1 MSYNFIEIEKKWQN
15 YWLENKVFKA
25 SNDSHKPKY
34 YVLDMFPYPS
44 GTGLHVGHP
53 LGYIASDIISRFKRN
68 KGFNVLHPM
77 GFDSFGLPAEQ
88 YAVKTGQHPKTTT
101 EKNILRFKGQLDN
114 LGLSFDWDRE
124 IKTSDSNYYKWTQ
137 WIFLKLYNSYYDK
150 KLNKAQ
156 PIEKLKIPSNISQEK
171 MDEFIDSK
179 RLAYVDVIDVN
190 WCEELGTVL
199 ANEEVIGGLS
209 ERGGFPV
216 IKKPM
221 RQWVM
226 RITDYADRLLEDL
239 DDLEWPESIK
249 LSQKNWIGK
258 SDGAQIKFEVD
269 KKNFIEVFTTRPDT
283 IYGATYLVLAPEHPL
298 IPIITSTTNKK
309 EIDQYIYQ
317 TSMKSD
323 LERQESEK
331 IKTGVFTGS
340 YALNPMS
347 KKKIPIW
354 ISDYVLYSYGTG
366 AIMAVPAH
374 DERDY
379 EFAKKFNLDIT
390 KVIEGGEDIDCYTGN
405 GKIIN
410 SENYNGLDN
419 LEFKIIA
426 INFLEKQKK
435 GEKKVNYKLRDW
447 IFTRQRYWG
456 EPIPILY
463 DGEKK
468 RDLDYED
475 LPLKLP
481 EVDSYLP
488 TKDGSSPLARNKNWV
503 SLQKDGKKYQRE
515 TNTMPQWAGSCW
527 YFLRFLDPL
536 NDNEFANKD
545 IIKYWM
551 PVDLYIG
558 GAEHAVLHLLYA
570 RFWHKVLFDLSLVN
584 TSEPFKKLV
593 NQGMILGNS
602 AFIHRIKNT
611 NDFISFDLIKGHE
624 TQKIHVDISMVDEKN
639 NLDIKKLQKSNP
651 EFKDVNFVYEKSFTV
666 SRDIE
671 KMSKS
676 RYNVVSPDEICKK
689 YGADT
694 LRLYEMFL
702 GPIDQSKPWNTS
714 GITGVFSFLNKFW
727 NLFHTN
733 GKFHVNDE
741 KPNDQI
747 LKSYHKVV
755 KKVNS
760 DIENFSFN
768 TSVSAFMICINELS
782 SLGCK
787 SKDVLANL
795 CILLSPFA
803 PHICEELWS
812 LLGNK
817 TSISYEKFPMHDEKY
832 LIESMIEYPV
842 SFNGKLRFKI
852 NLSASL
858 KQNEVE
864 DIIKNHQ
871 STEKYLNGNSIKKII
886 FVPKKIINV
895 VC

>member
-1 MSYNFIEIEKKWQN
+1 M
-15 YWLENKVFKA
+15 
-25 SNDSHKPKY
+25 
-34 YVLDMFPYPS
+34 
-44 GTGLHVGHP
+44 
-53 LGYIASDIISRFKRN
+53 
-68 KGFNVLHPM
+68 
-77 GFDSFGLPAEQ
+77 
-88 YAVKTGQHPKTTT
+88 
-101 EKNILRFKGQLDN
+101 
-114 LGLSFDWDRE
+114 
-124 IKTSDSNYYKWTQ
+124 
-137 WIFLKLYNSYYDK
+137 
-150 KLNKAQ
+150 
-156 PIEKLKIPSNISQEK
+156 
-171 MDEFIDSK
+171 
-179 RLAYVDVIDVN
+179 
-190 WCEELGTVL
+190 
-199 ANEEVIGGLS
+199 
-209 ERGGFPV
+209 
-216 IKKPM
+216 
-221 RQWVM
+221 
-226 RITDYADRLLEDL
+226 
-239 DDLEWPESIK
+239 
-249 LSQKNWIGK
+249 
-258 SDGAQIKFEVD
+258 
-269 KKNFIEVFTTRPDT
+269 
-283 IYGATYLVLAPEHPL
+283 
-298 IPIITSTTNKK
+298 
-309 EIDQYIYQ
+309 
-317 TSMKSD
+317 
-323 LERQESEK
+323 
-331 IKTGVFTGS
+331 
-340 YALNPMS
+340 
-347 KKKIPIW
+347 
-354 ISDYVLYSYGTG
+354 
-366 AIMAVPAH
+366 
-374 DERDY
+374 
-379 EFAKKFNLDIT
+379 
-390 KVIEGGEDIDCYTGN
+390 
-405 GKIIN
+405 
-410 SENYNGLDN
+410 
-419 LEFKIIA
+419 
-426 INFLEKQKK
+426 
-435 GEKKVNYKLRDW
+435 
-447 IFTRQRYWG
+447 
-456 EPIPILY
+456 
-463 DGEKK
+463 
-468 RDLDYED
+468 
-475 LPLKLP
+475 KLP
-481 EVDSYLP
+481 EVESYLP

-503 SLQKDGKKYQRE
+503 NVQKDGKKYLRE

-602 AFIHRIKNT
+602 AFVHRFKNT
-611 NDFISFDLIKGHE
+611 NDFISFDLINEHE

-651 EFKDVNFVYEKSFTV
+651 EFEDVNFIYEKSFTV

-676 RYNVVSPDEICKK
+676 RYNVVSPDEICKN

-727 NLFHTN
+727 NLFHTD

-741 KPNDQI
+741 KPNDQV
-747 LKSYHKVV
+747 LKAYHKVV

-787 SKDVLANL
+787 SKDILSNL

-817 TSISYEKFPMHDEKY
+817 TSISYEKFPVHDEKY
-832 LIESMIEYPV
+832 LKESMIEYPV

-852 NLSASL
+852 NLSTSL
-858 KQNEVE
+858 KPNEVE

-886 FVPKKIINV
+886 FVPKKIINI

>member
-1 MSYNFIEIEKKWQN
+1 MQNSEYNFSKIEPKWQK
-15 YWLENKVFKA
+15 YWSDNKTFKA
-25 SNDSHKPKY
+25 IDFDSRPKFY
-34 YVLDMFPYPS
+34 ILDMFPYPS
-44 GTGLHVGHP
+44 GAGLHIGHP
-53 LGYIASDIISRFKRN
+53 EGYTASDAYKRFRKSQ
-68 KGFNVLHPM
+68 GYNVLHPM
-77 GFDSFGLPAEQ
+77 GWDAFGLPTEQ
-88 YAVKTGQHPKTTT
+88 YAIKTGKHPKETTQT
-101 EKNILRFKGQLDN
+101 NVENFKQQLKQI
-114 LGLSFDWDRE
+114 GLCYDWERE
-124 IKTSDSNYYKWTQ
+124 INTTDPNYFKWTQ
-137 WIFLKLYNSYYDK
+137 WIFIQLFRKG
-150 KLNKAQ
+150 
-156 PIEKLKIPSNISQEK
+156 
-171 MDEFIDSK
+171 
-179 RLAYVDVIDVN
+179 LAYV
-190 WCEELGTVL
+190 EEKPVWFCPDLGTVL
-199 ANEEVIGGLS
+199 ANEEVLQTNEGARS
-209 ERGGFPV
+209 ERGNFPV
-216 IKKPM
+216 ERRPI
-221 RQWVM
+221 RQWVLH
-226 RITDYADRLLEDL
+226 ITKFADKLLKGLDNLDWPDSTKRL
-239 DDLEWPESIK
+239 
-249 LSQKNWIGK
+249 QANWIGR
-258 SDGAQIKFEVD
+258 SEGAKVSFAIED
-269 KKNFIEVFTTRPDT
+269 NPDERIEVFTTRPDT
-283 IYGATYLVLAPEHPL
+283 LFGASYVVLAPEHPL
-298 IPIITSTTNKK
+298 IPIITTTKNKK

-331 IKTGVFTGS
+331 SKTGVFTGA

-354 ISDYVLYSYGTG
+354 ISDYVLYSYGPG

-379 EFAKKFNLDIT
+379 EFAKKFNLEIT
-390 KVIEGGEDIDCYTGN
+390 RVIEGGDDVDCHTGN

-419 LEFKIIA
+419 QEFKIIA
-426 INFLEKQKK
+426 VNFLEKQKK

-468 RDLDYED
+468 KDLDYED

-481 EVDSYLP
+481 EVESYLP

-503 SLQKDGKKYQRE
+503 NVQKDGKKYLRE

-611 NDFISFDLIKGHE
+611 NDFISFDLINEHE

-727 NLFHTN
+727 NLFHTD

-741 KPNDQI
+741 KPNDQV
-747 LKSYHKVV
+747 LKAYHKVV

-787 SKDVLANL
+787 SKDILSNL

-817 TSISYEKFPMHDEKY
+817 TSISYEKFPVHDEKY

-852 NLSASL
+852 NLSTSL
-858 KQNEVE
+858 KPNEVE

-886 FVPKKIINV
+886 FVPKKIINI

>member
-1 MSYNFIEIEKKWQN
+1 MSYNFREIEKKWQN
-15 YWLENKVFKA
+15 YWLKNKVFKA
-25 SNDSHKPKY
+25 SENSQNPKY

-53 LGYIASDIISRFKRN
+53 LGYIASDIVSRFKRN

-88 YAVKTGQHPKTTT
+88 YAIKTGQHPKTTT
-101 EKNILRFKGQLDN
+101 EKNIARFKDQLDK

-137 WIFLKLYNSYYDK
+137 WIFLKLYNSFYDE

-156 PIEKLKIPSNISQEK
+156 PIKTLKIPSNISKEG
-171 MDEFIDSK
+171 MDKYIDSK
-179 RLAYVDVIDVN
+179 RLAYVDVVDVN

-221 RQWVM
+221 KQWVM
-226 RITDYADRLLEDL
+226 RITDYAERLL
-239 DDLEWPESIK
+239 DDLDELDWPESIK

-258 SDGAQIKFEVD
+258 SEGAQIKFEVD

-298 IPIITSTTNKK
+298 ITIITTTTNKK
-309 EIDQYIYQ
+309 EIDQYIDQ

-323 LERQESEK
+323 LERQENEK
-331 IKTGVFTGS
+331 NKTGVFTGA

-354 ISDYVLYSYGTG
+354 ISDYVLSSYGTG

-379 EFAKKFNLDIT
+379 EFAKKFKLEIT
-390 KVIEGGEDIDCYTGN
+390 KVIDGGKNIDCYTGN

-419 LEFKIIA
+419 QEFKIIA
-426 INFLEKQKK
+426 IDFLEKQKN

-468 RDLDYED
+468 KDLDYED

-481 EVDSYLP
+481 EVESYLP
-488 TKDGSSPLARNKNWV
+488 TKDGLSPLARNKKWV
-503 SLQKDGKKYQRE
+503 SVRKEDKEYVRE

-602 AFIHRIKNT
+602 AFIHRVKNT
-611 NDFISFDLIKGHE
+611 NNFISFDLIKEQE

-639 NLDIKKLQKSNP
+639 NLDIKKLKKSNT
-651 EFKDVNFVYEKSFTV
+651 EFKDVNFVYEESFIV

-727 NLFHTN
+727 NLFHKH
-733 GKFHVNDE
+733 GKFHVNEE
-741 KPNDQI
+741 KPNDQV
-747 LKSYHKVV
+747 LKVYHKVV

-782 SLGCK
+782 ALNCN
-787 SKDVLANL
+787 SKDILSNL
-795 CILLSPFA
+795 CVLLSPFA
-803 PHICEELWS
+803 PHISEELWS

-817 TSISYEKFPMHDEKY
+817 SSISNEEYPTHDEKY
-832 LIESMIEYPV
+832 LVESMIEYPV

-852 NLSASL
+852 NLSISL

-864 DIIKNHQ
+864 DVIKNHQ

-895 VC
+895 VY

>member
-1 MSYNFIEIEKKWQN
+1 MSYNFLEIEKKWQN

-25 SNDSHKPKY
+25 SNNSQKPKY

-53 LGYIASDIISRFKRN
+53 LGYIASDIISRFMRN

-101 EKNILRFKGQLDN
+101 EKNILRFKDQLDN

-156 PIEKLKIPSNISQEK
+156 PIEKLEIPSNISQEK

-179 RLAYVDVIDVN
+179 RLAYVDVVDVN

-258 SDGAQIKFEVD
+258 SEGAQIKFEVD

-298 IPIITSTTNKK
+298 IPIITTTKNKK

-331 IKTGVFTGS
+331 SKTGVFTGA

-379 EFAKKFNLDIT
+379 EFAKKFNLEIT
-390 KVIEGGEDIDCYTGN
+390 RVIEGGEDVDCHTGN

-419 LEFKIIA
+419 QEFKIIA
-426 INFLEKQKK
+426 VDFLEKQKK

-468 RDLDYED
+468 KDLEYED

-481 EVDSYLP
+481 EVESYLP

-503 SLQKDGKKYQRE
+503 TVQKDGKKYLRE

-611 NDFISFDLIKGHE
+611 NDFISFDLINEHE

-651 EFKDVNFVYEKSFTV
+651 EFEDVNFIYEKSFIV

-741 KPNDQI
+741 KPNDQV
-747 LKSYHKVV
+747 LKAYHKVV

-787 SKDVLANL
+787 SKDILSNL

-817 TSISYEKFPMHDEKY
+817 TSISYEKFPVHDEKY

-858 KQNEVE
+858 KPNEVE

-886 FVPKKIINV
+886 FVPKKIINI